1 MFVGIQRGLELR
13 GNSTKNSRFLFFS
26 QKLLKSRFLRACL
39 LQTRPFRM
47 DGDSQL
53 TIFESQIRMR
63 DTTLRVRPSKK
74 RARSSRRAFFPFSEE
89 VDGSARAFLFSDST
103 TNRAGSVFLGKGGK
117 FWIAERHEKKNDIR
131 TWNHVGI
138 FVLKNERMIHWNNNF
153 NMRN

>member
-1 MFVGIQRGLELR
+1 MAWIPGCMGLRLALIWQLLQDAPKAGHKGFFSTFQELKMFVGIQRGLELR

-117 FWIAERHEKKNDIR
+117 F
-131 TWNHVGI
+131 
-138 FVLKNERMIHWNNNF
+138 
-153 NMRN
+153 